1 MTDQNWQISKNIP
14 LTLIFMMVV
23 QLAVFVYSWSA
34 MNSNI
39 NKNIEQIKTNKD
51 MMINNNTAL
60 TMRLGDLENDFQS
73 QAIDMAQVVTNIQ
86 HIRDTLERL
95 VEQNSH
101 R

>member
-39 NKNIEQIKTNKD
+39 HKNIEQIKTNKN
-51 MMINNNTAL
+51 MMVNNNTAL

-95 VEQNSH
+95 VEQNSQ